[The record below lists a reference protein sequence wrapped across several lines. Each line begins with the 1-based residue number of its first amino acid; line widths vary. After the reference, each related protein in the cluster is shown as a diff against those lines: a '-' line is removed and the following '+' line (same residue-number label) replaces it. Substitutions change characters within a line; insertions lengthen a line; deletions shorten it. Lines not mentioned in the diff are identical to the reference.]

1 LRLDN
6 VMENQETSPS
16 RINVLIIHNDKKLL
30 RQVKDYLEPMGY
42 VLLFLLSAHTHIP
55 FLQIAVIIKV
65 IFNSHPLI
73 KYISPQTRPLAASV
87 SGSEVSGRP
96 FIQCIRLRS
105 SGED

>member
-1 LRLDN
+1 
-6 VMENQETSPS
+6 MENQETSPS

-42 VLLFLLSAHTHIP
+42 ILLFLLSAHTHIP

-65 IFNSHPLI
+65 VFNSYPLI

-87 SGSEVSGRP
+87 VGS
-96 FIQCIRLRS
+96 
-105 SGED
+105 